1 MLGLLASV
9 AYYSEMYGIFSKYKK
24 DLINNVLF
32 TLIRTTQEE
41 LAVMTDNPKEFVHL
55 SKDVADQQMSLTVK
69 TQTSKLLELL
79 TDHIDGCMSYIV

>member
-1 MLGLLASV
+1 
-9 AYYSEMYGIFSKYKK
+9 
-24 DLINNVLF
+24 
-32 TLIRTTQEE
+32 
-41 LAVMTDNPKEFVHL
+41 MTDNPKEFVHL